1 MNWPMVGSWLRL
13 VVCFWYHQKHLE
25 AAPEE
30 AQYSVHNGSALD
42 YGENGCVSI
51 IVKKCGNNKHI
62 YVEMAWLFP
71 YFFLRSGQI
80 CQPFFKHS
88 NAFSGA
94 SHLLIQQGRFI
105 ADSSRVLPLAF
116 ATVSPV
122 ASKIGN
128 RKSFSLGSQN

>member
-51 IVKKCGNNKHI
+51 IVKNMEIISTYMSKWHGCFHI
-62 YVEMAWLFP
+62 
-71 YFFLRSGQI
+71 
-80 CQPFFKHS
+80 
-88 NAFSGA
+88 
-94 SHLLIQQGRFI
+94 
-105 ADSSRVLPLAF
+105 
-116 ATVSPV
+116 
-122 ASKIGN
+122 
-128 RKSFSLGSQN
+128 SF

>member
-1 MNWPMVGSWLRL
+1 
-13 VVCFWYHQKHLE
+13 
-25 AAPEE
+25 
-30 AQYSVHNGSALD
+30 
-42 YGENGCVSI
+42 
-51 IVKKCGNNKHI
+51 
-62 YVEMAWLFP
+62 MAWLFP
-71 YFFLRSGQI
+71 YFLLRSAQI

-88 NAFSGA
+88 KAFSGA
-94 SHLLIQQGRFI
+94 SYLLIQQGRFI